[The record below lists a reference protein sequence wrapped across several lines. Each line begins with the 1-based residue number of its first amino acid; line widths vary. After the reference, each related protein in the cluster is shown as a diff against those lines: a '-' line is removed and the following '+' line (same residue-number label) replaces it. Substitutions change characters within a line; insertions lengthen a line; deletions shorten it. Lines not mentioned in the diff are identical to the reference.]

1 MQRREFLLRTMQAG
15 AAVVIPITVIS
26 CSKDDDND
34 IDPDG
39 NGNGNN
45 IVIDLDTQDYTLL
58 NTAGNAVVI
67 NNIIIANTGSDQ
79 FVALSA
85 VCTHNGCQIT
95 YNHSSGNFPCPC
107 HGSIFAA
114 DGSVVEG
121 PASTAVKRYTVS
133 REDNVLTVQL

>member
-15 AAVVIPITVIS
+15 AAVVIPLTVVS

-34 IDPDG
+34 IDPPD
-39 NGNGNN
+39 GNGNN
-45 IVIDLDTQDYTLL
+45 IVIDLDSQDYTLL

-67 NNIIIANTGSDQ
+67 NNIIIANIGNDQ

-95 YNHSSGNFPCPC
+95 YNHSNGNFPCPC

-121 PASTAVKRYTVS
+121 PASTAVKRYTIA

>member
-1 MQRREFLLRTMQAG
+1 MLRTMQAG
-15 AAVVIPITVIS
+15 AAVVIPLTVVS

-34 IDPDG
+34 IDPPD
-39 NGNGNN
+39 GNGNN
-45 IVIDLDTQDYTLL
+45 IVIDLDSQDYTLL

-67 NNIIIANTGSDQ
+67 NNIIIANIGNDQ

-95 YNHSSGNFPCPC
+95 YNHSNGNFPCPC

-121 PASTAVKRYTVS
+121 PASTAVKRYTIA

>member
-1 MQRREFLLRTMQAG
+1 MQAG
-15 AAVVIPITVIS
+15 AAVVIPLTVVS

-34 IDPDG
+34 IDPPD
-39 NGNGNN
+39 GNGNN
-45 IVIDLDTQDYTLL
+45 IVIDLDSQDYTLL

-67 NNIIIANTGSDQ
+67 NNIIIANIGNDQ

-95 YNHSSGNFPCPC
+95 YNHSNGNFPCPC

-121 PASTAVKRYTVS
+121 PASTAVKRYTIA